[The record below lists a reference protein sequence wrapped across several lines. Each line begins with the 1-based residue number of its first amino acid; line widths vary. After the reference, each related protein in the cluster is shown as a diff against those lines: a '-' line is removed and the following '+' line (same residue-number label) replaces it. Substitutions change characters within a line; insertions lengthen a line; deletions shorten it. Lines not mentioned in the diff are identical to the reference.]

1 MSDPR
6 EDTDG
11 SESFEDS
18 YSDDDD
24 NYDNHQPMNHGLGH
38 VRRLEQ
44 ENTSNVI
51 NSDNSSNLGRE
62 LKLIGKLCRHKFVF
76 TIRAND

>member
-1 MSDPR
+1 MSDSYPQRQLEMSNLR
-6 EDTDG
+6 EDTDD

-18 YSDDDD
+18 YSDDD
-24 NYDNHQPMNHGLGH
+24 DNHQPMNHGLGH

-62 LKLIGKLCRHKFVF
+62 LKLIGM
-76 TIRAND
+76 

>member
-1 MSDPR
+1 MSNLR
-6 EDTDG
+6 EDTDD

-18 YSDDDD
+18 YSDDD
-24 NYDNHQPMNHGLGH
+24 DNHQPMNHGLGH

-51 NSDNSSNLGRE
+51 NSDYSDNSSNLGRE
-62 LKLIGKLCRHKFVF
+62 LKLIGMSGGHKIVCNF
-76 TIRAND
+76 